1 MNLWQKVSRH
11 RSLLMRLL
19 IGGTTLMVS
28 LGAYYSYRAVRS
40 VMLESLENNAL
51 KELEQGGEAIDSWL
65 SRLKVHL
72 ETLSST
78 EVIEAMKWQTA
89 EPYLKSEVLR
99 FSDIYAVEIAQ
110 SDGRSR
116 TLGGGAG
123 NVANQSYFQKAM
135 TGQTT
140 IGDPTLSDNEL
151 PIVNVST
158 PIQRSLDLVSTPVGV
173 IRSSVRL
180 DRVGYVIDSV
190 QYGDNSFAF
199 LLDSQGNVI
208 AQPQTQLLAEPDRSD
223 SMIARAKETELGPM
237 VQKIAN
243 HQRGIDLVD
252 IQGMSYYVAY
262 SPLQEADWSIGL
274 VIPKANIESQLRALD
289 TIAFIVLGLAATM
302 IVVLWQVQSFEQK
315 QLKKANDTLEKR
327 VQERTS
333 ELSTTLEKLQQS
345 QIHLVQS
352 EKMSALG
359 SLVAGVAH
367 EINNPVNFIH
377 GNLSHLKQYSEDLV
391 GFITCFQQHY
401 PEPVAEVQAEAESI
415 DLEFLQTDIFNVLS
429 SMKMGTDR
437 IRQIVLSLRNFSR
450 VDEAECKDVNIH
462 EGIDS
467 TLLILQ
473 HRLKVQVNRPEIEII
488 KNYADLPPIQCY
500 PGALNQV
507 FMNIIAN
514 AIDALEESYT
524 KEAQTKFIDQPA
536 AITISTDVV
545 DQTWI
550 NIAIADNGPGIPD
563 KIRQRIFEPFFTTKA
578 VGKGTGMGM
587 SISHQIITQKHHG
600 HLYCHSQMG
609 KGTTFV
615 IQLPLAQALSV
626 AA

>member
-1 MNLWQKVSRH
+1 
-11 RSLLMRLL
+11 MRLL

-72 ETLSST
+72 ETLSNT
-78 EVIEAMKWQTA
+78 EVIEAMNWQTA

-99 FSDIYAVEIAQ
+99 FSDIYVVEIAQ
-110 SDGRSR
+110 PDGRSQ
-116 TLGGGAG
+116 TLGGGVE
-123 NVANQSYFQKAM
+123 NVAGQAYFQAAM
-135 TGQTT
+135 AGQTT
-140 IGDPTLSDNEL
+140 IGDPTLSDGDL
-151 PIVNVST
+151 PTVDVSA
-158 PIQRSLDLVSTPVGV
+158 PIQRSLDRVSAPVGV

-190 QYGDNSFAF
+190 QYGDNSYAF

-208 AQPQTQLLAEPDRSD
+208 AQPQTQLLAETDRSD
-223 SMIARAKETELGPM
+223 SMIARAQETELGPI

-243 HQRGIDLVD
+243 HQRGIDLVN
-252 IQGMSYYVAY
+252 IHGTSYYVAY

-289 TIAFIVLGLAATM
+289 TIAFIILGLAATM

-401 PEPVAEVQAEAESI
+401 PEPAAEVQAEAESV

-473 HRLKVQVNRPEIEII
+473 HRIKSQVNRPEIKII
-488 KNYADLPPIQCY
+488 KNYADLPPVQCY
-500 PGALNQV
+500 PGLLNQV

-514 AIDALEESYT
+514 AIDALEESYE
-524 KEAQTKFIDQPA
+524 KESQTKFTDQPA

-545 DQTWI
+545 NQTWI
-550 NIAIADNGPGIPD
+550 NITISDNGPGIPE

-600 HLYCHSQMG
+600 RLYCHSQMG
-609 KGTTFV
+609 KGTTFI

>member
-1 MNLWQKVSRH
+1 
-11 RSLLMRLL
+11 MRLL

>member
-1 MNLWQKVSRH
+1 
-11 RSLLMRLL
+11 MRLL

-488 KNYADLPPIQCY
+488 KNYVDLPPIQCY

-514 AIDALEESYT
+514 AIDALE
-524 KEAQTKFIDQPA
+524 
-536 AITISTDVV
+536 
-545 DQTWI
+545 
-550 NIAIADNGPGIPD
+550 
-563 KIRQRIFEPFFTTKA
+563 
-578 VGKGTGMGM
+578 
-587 SISHQIITQKHHG
+587 
-600 HLYCHSQMG
+600 
-609 KGTTFV
+609 
-615 IQLPLAQALSV
+615 
-626 AA
+626 

>member
-1 MNLWQKVSRH
+1 
-11 RSLLMRLL
+11 MRLL

-72 ETLSST
+72 ETLSNT
-78 EVIEAMKWQTA
+78 EVIEAMNWQTA

-99 FSDIYAVEIAQ
+99 FSDIYVVEIAQ
-110 SDGRSR
+110 PDGRSQ
-116 TLGGGAG
+116 TLGGGVG
-123 NVANQSYFQKAM
+123 NVAGQAYFQAAM
-135 TGQTT
+135 AGQTT
-140 IGDPTLSDNEL
+140 IGDPTLSDGDL
-151 PIVNVST
+151 PTVDVSA
-158 PIQRSLDLVSTPVGV
+158 PIQRSLDRVSAPVGV

-190 QYGDNSFAF
+190 QYGDNSYAF

-208 AQPQTQLLAEPDRSD
+208 AQPQTHLLAETDRSD
-223 SMIARAKETELGPM
+223 SMIARAQETELGPI

-252 IQGMSYYVAY
+252 IQGTSYYVAY

-289 TIAFIVLGLAATM
+289 TIAFIILGLAATM

-401 PEPVAEVQAEAESI
+401 PEPAAEVQAEAESV

-473 HRLKVQVNRPEIEII
+473 HRIKSQVNRPEIKII
-488 KNYADLPPIQCY
+488 KNYANLPPVQCY
-500 PGALNQV
+500 PGSLNQV

-514 AIDALEESYT
+514 AIDALEESYE
-524 KEAQTKFIDQPA
+524 KESQTKFTEQPA

-550 NIAIADNGPGIPD
+550 NIMIADNGPGIPE

-600 HLYCHSQMG
+600 RLYCHSQMG
-609 KGTTFV
+609 KGTTFI